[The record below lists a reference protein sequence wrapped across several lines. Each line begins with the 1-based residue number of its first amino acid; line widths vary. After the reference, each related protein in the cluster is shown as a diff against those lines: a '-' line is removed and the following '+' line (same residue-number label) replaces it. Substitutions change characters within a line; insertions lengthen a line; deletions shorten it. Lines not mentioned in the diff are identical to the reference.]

1 MLGTADQMTGP
12 NGLTLFEGTHVFPG
26 GKKCFFFKINFFVSA
41 YF

>member
-26 GKKCFFFKINFFVSA
+26 DNRLKNVFLR
-41 YF
+41 